1 MEAGLEEGI
10 TLSAAREEAAE
21 ARLDGRE
28 LTMLGRLT
36 EGVVKV
42 LLTTELDPPAG
53 DTDER
58 VAVVKDRDETKLPE
72 ET

>member
-1 MEAGLEEGI
+1 M
-10 TLSAAREEAAE
+10 SAAREEAAE

-53 DTDER
+53 DTNEK
-58 VAVVKDRDETKLPE
+58 VAVIKVPE